1 MVTLRMVASTI
12 ASTCGPLS
20 SRNWT
25 GSLCENF
32 AHWLELARTNPA
44 ITIETKTCNTPRPT
58 LADTA
63 RSPLTA
69 SLSCGAKVCNAAVR
83 LVKPSSRGRSVF
95 CRLRARFRRSLA
107 AEESLGFHPECG
119 LRDLENARRMVTRE
133 QLRQHLD
140 LTLGYIGTQPSS
152 YPINSAEPVRALPS
166 ADETP

>member
-44 ITIETKTCNTPRPT
+44 ITIETKTCNTPRQT

-83 LVKPSSRGRSVF
+83 LVEAK
-95 CRLRARFRRSLA
+95 LQRSL
-107 AEESLGFHPECG
+107 SFLPTKGQVSTFSG
-119 LRDLENARRMVTRE
+119 GGGILRV
-133 QLRQHLD
+133 
-140 LTLGYIGTQPSS
+140 PS
-152 YPINSAEPVRALPS
+152 
-166 ADETP
+166 